1 MSKFEYK
8 VYLYRCEWQVLIE
21 AVNQY
26 GQKFRPSEIL
36 YCKSFATK
44 WEAKEHLESITI
56 PSEYTYG
63 KRQWPEAA
71 NKFHKCG
78 VFYKEVMIQW
88 N

>member
-56 PSEYTYG
+56 PSEHTYEICL
-63 KRQWPEAA
+63 RPRAIDA
-71 NKFHKCG
+71 FHKCILT
-78 VFYKEVMIQW
+78 E
-88 N
+88 